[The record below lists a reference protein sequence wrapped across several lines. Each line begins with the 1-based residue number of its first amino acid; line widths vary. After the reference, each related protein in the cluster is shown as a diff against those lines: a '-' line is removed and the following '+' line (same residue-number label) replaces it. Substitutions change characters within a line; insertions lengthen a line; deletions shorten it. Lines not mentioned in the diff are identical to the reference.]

1 MLSRLTSNLGLV
13 SPSISSSP
21 SPGSIVY
28 TISCYTN
35 FTTQRTITGL
45 NYQRSADIV
54 PYQDIYG
61 TPLAEAGIM
70 YVMTTS
76 AQLTKT
82 SNTIE
87 NWISSGTTMSNVG
100 SVLTVTG
107 APIAGAYVHGI
118 SSGDRYYFCTNGGY
132 LYSVKTNST
141 DLVQHSDG
149 ATIDVSGN
157 WQGLCFD
164 PINEKIYVGCY
175 SPTSTIYEF
184 NINMSTGATTYVAK
198 YVDTV
203 NTAYSIRGF
212 AYDWRNELF
221 YVKSNT
227 GPTVYTYSSMAN
239 FASGVRSTFIG
250 TALAAASDVSIYRG
264 YFYDME
270 YASYNVMKSTK
281 LSGTDRCL

>member
-1 MLSRLTSNLGLV
+1 MLSRLTSNLGLI
-13 SPSISSSP
+13 SPPLPSSD
-21 SPGSIVY
+21 VY
-28 TISCYTN
+28 SISCYSN
-35 FTTQRTITGL
+35 FTTQRTIAGL
-45 NYQRSADIV
+45 NYQRSSDLV

-61 TPLAEAGIM
+61 NALAEAGIM
-70 YVMTTS
+70 YVTVGNPV
-76 AQLTKT
+76 QLQKT
-82 SNTIE
+82 SSTIE
-87 NWISSGTTMSNVG
+87 NWISSGTSMTNVG
-100 SVLTVTG
+100 STRAING
-107 APIAGAYVHGI
+107 SPIAGVYVTGI
-118 SSGDRYYFCTNGGY
+118 TGGDRYYFCTNSGY
-132 LYSVKTNST
+132 LYSLKIDGT
-141 DLVQHSDG
+141 DLVNHSNG

-175 SPTSTIYEF
+175 TPTSTIYEF
-184 NINMSTGATTYVAK
+184 DINMSTGATTYVAK

-264 YFYDME
+264 YFYDTQ
-270 YASYNVMKSTK
+270 YAGSYNVMQSTK
-281 LSGTDRCL
+281 LLGTDRCL